1 VCFNL
6 YPVNKKVIKKSKQK
20 TGDRDHSV
28 YVSVNRDVLDASPDL
43 VFIIDSNDTI
53 HFANKVSER
62 KLDVKLIGEK
72 LRSFI
77 TGEFIPVYDKVR
89 RVALTNGFYGDVE
102 MQIKLIDKGILTGV
116 FYLTRVGSV
125 SDDSLSMV
133 VFIRDISE
141 QRRTEMQ
148 LLRFANA
155 IHYAVNPL
163 QITDAEGK
171 IIYVNPAYE
180 RAFGFSKDELI
191 GQNPNI
197 VSSGKHSKRFWQKV
211 WQSISGG
218 NIWKGEIVNRN
229 SKGELMYIEL
239 IISPIIDPSGR
250 VAGFLGSHRDITEK
264 RHLEE
269 QLIRSQKM
277 ENIGT
282 LAAGI
287 AHEVGN
293 PLTSISSLVQVI
305 QRTTD
310 DSFAKDKLELV
321 KNQINRIAKIIRELV
336 DFARPSHYEI
346 KTVDLNK
353 IIREAVN
360 ITRYGKK
367 ARHVNFKLELEDS
380 LLPISVVP
388 DQLIQVFINI
398 IINALDAI
406 ETNNG
411 DITLI
416 SRADSKY
423 LYCVIKD
430 TGKGIHEDELDKIFD
445 PFYTTKK
452 VGEGTGLG
460 LWVSYGIIKNF
471 GGNIT
476 VDSVVGRGTSVT
488 ISLPIKQKDIDTL

>member
-1 VCFNL
+1 VCFHFFPVIDVTQKPQNKTRSSGVSL
-6 YPVNKKVIKKSKQK
+6 YIPVNPEI
-20 TGDRDHSV
+20 
-28 YVSVNRDVLDASPDL
+28 LDASPDL
-43 VFIIDSNDTI
+43 VFIIDPDDTVYY
-53 HFANKVSER
+53 ANKVANR
-62 KLDVKLIGEK
+62 KLGINPIGRD
-72 LRSFI
+72 LRSLI
-77 TGEFIPVYDKVR
+77 TTEYEPVYEKVR
-89 RVALTNGFYGDVE
+89 NIALANGYYGDVE
-102 MQIKLIDKGILTGV
+102 MQLQPPDKDSITGV
-116 FYLTRVGSV
+116 FYFTRSSGRDGETPSV
-125 SDDSLSMV
+125 I
-133 VFIRDISE
+133 VFIRDITE
-141 QRRTEMQ
+141 QRRTELQ

-155 IHYAVNPL
+155 IHYAVNPI
-163 QITDAEGK
+163 QITDADGK

-180 RAFGFSKDELI
+180 RVFGFTKDELI
-191 GQNPNI
+191 GRNPNI

-211 WQSISGG
+211 WNTISKGTV
-218 NIWKGEIVNRN
+218 WKGEIVNRN
-229 SKGELMYIEL
+229 KKGDLMYIEL

-250 VAGFLGSHRDITEK
+250 VVGYLGSHRDITEK

-310 DSFAKDKLELV
+310 DTFAKDKLELV

-336 DFARPSHYEI
+336 DFSRPSHYEE
-346 KTVDLNK
+346 KWVDLNK
-353 IIREAVN
+353 MIREAVN

-367 ARHVNFKLELEDS
+367 ARHISFTVELQDQV
-380 LLPISVVP
+380 PPVRVVP

-398 IINALDAI
+398 IINALDAL
-406 ETNNG
+406 EEKSG
-411 DITLI
+411 EITLS
-416 SRADSKY
+416 SRTDSKY
-423 LYCVIKD
+423 VYTVIKD
-430 TGKGIHEDELDKIFD
+430 TGKGIREEDLDKIFD

-471 GGNIT
+471 GGTIL
-476 VDSVVGRGTSVT
+476 VDSVAGRGTSVT
-488 ISLPIKQKDIDTL
+488 ISLPIKQKDTESP

>member
-1 VCFNL
+1 MQPIKNNVTRNT
-6 YPVNKKVIKKSKQK
+6 NKVTVDSGISINIHAHP
-20 TGDRDHSV
+20 GI
-28 YVSVNRDVLDASPDL
+28 LDASPDL
-43 VFIIDSNDTI
+43 VFIIEPDDTI
-53 HFANKVSER
+53 YYANKVATK
-62 KLDVKLIGEK
+62 KLDTKIIGAN
-72 LRSFI
+72 LRSYI
-77 TGEFIPVYDKVR
+77 TGEFVPVYDKVR
-89 RVALTNGFYGDVE
+89 NIALKNGYYGDVE
-102 MQIKLIDKGILTGV
+102 MQLQPPGKNIIIGV
-116 FYLTRVGSV
+116 FYLTRIAARGGES
-125 SDDSLSMV
+125 SSIII
-133 VFIRDISE
+133 FIRDITE

-197 VSSGKHSKRFWQKV
+197 VSSGKHSKRFWGKV
-211 WQSISGG
+211 WQSISEG

-229 SKGELMYIEL
+229 KKGELIYIEL

-250 VAGFLGSHRDITEK
+250 VAGYLGSHRDITEK

-310 DSFAKDKLELV
+310 DTFAKDKLELV

-336 DFARPSHYEI
+336 DFSRPSHYEE
-346 KTVDLNK
+346 KWVDLNK
-353 IIREAVN
+353 MIKEVVN
-360 ITRYGKK
+360 ITRYGRK
-367 ARHVNFKLELEDS
+367 ARHVNFKLELQDK
-380 LLPISVVP
+380 LPLIYVVP

-398 IINALDAI
+398 VINALDAI
-406 ETNNG
+406 ETESG
-411 DITLI
+411 AITI
-416 SRADSKY
+416 ESRRDAKY
-423 LYCVIKD
+423 VYCVIKD
-430 TGKGIHEDELDKIFD
+430 TGKGIHEDEIDKIFD

-460 LWVSYGIIKNF
+460 LWVSYGIVKNL
-471 GGNIT
+471 GGNIS
-476 VDSVVGRGTSVT
+476 VDSVIGRGTTVT
-488 ISLPIKQKDIDTL
+488 ISILIKQKDTETA

>member
-1 VCFNL
+1 MSVSRQKYVNQKVNKIKDRSGTSL
-6 YPVNKKVIKKSKQK
+6 YIPVNPEM
-20 TGDRDHSV
+20 
-28 YVSVNRDVLDASPDL
+28 LDASPDL

-53 HFANKVSER
+53 YYANKTALR
-62 KLDVKLIGEK
+62 KLDSKPTGHA
-72 LRSFI
+72 LRSYI
-77 TGEFIPVYDKVR
+77 TEEFDPVYEKVR
-89 RVALTNGFYGDVE
+89 NIALSNGYYGDVE
-102 MQIKLIDKGILTGV
+102 MQLHVDDKENITGV
-116 FYLTRVGSV
+116 FYFTRFR
-125 SDDSLSMV
+125 SDDDSASSII
-133 VFIRDISE
+133 VFIRDITE

-155 IHYAVNPL
+155 IHYAVNPI
-163 QITDAEGK
+163 QITDADGK
-171 IIYVNPAYE
+171 IIYINPAYE
-180 RAFGFSKDELI
+180 RAFGYTKDELI
-191 GQNPNI
+191 GRNPNI
-197 VSSGKHSKRFWQKV
+197 VSSGKHSKRFWEKV
-211 WQSISGG
+211 WKSISQGTV
-218 NIWKGEIVNRN
+218 WKGEIVNRN
-229 SKGELMYIEL
+229 KKGELMYIEL

-250 VAGFLGSHRDITEK
+250 VVGYLGSHRDITEK

-310 DSFAKDKLELV
+310 DTFAKDKLELV

-336 DFARPSHYEI
+336 DFARPSHYEE
-346 KTVDLNK
+346 KWVDLNK
-353 IIREAVN
+353 MISEAVN

-367 ARHVNFKLELEDS
+367 ARHVNFKLELQDN
-380 LLPISVVP
+380 LPLIKVVP

-398 IINALDAI
+398 IINSLDAI
-406 ETNNG
+406 ESDHG
-411 DITLI
+411 EITLL
-416 SRADSKY
+416 SRADSKQVY
-423 LYCVIKD
+423 AVIKD
-430 TGKGIHEDELDKIFD
+430 TGKGIHEEEIDKIFD

-476 VDSVVGRGTSVT
+476 VDSVVGRGTSVL
-488 ISLPIKQKDIDTL
+488 ISLPIKQRETESS

>member
-1 VCFNL
+1 MSTAV
-6 YPVNKKVIKKSKQK
+6 YPDI
-20 TGDRDHSV
+20 
-28 YVSVNRDVLDASPDL
+28 LDASPDL
-43 VFIIDSNDTI
+43 VFIIDSKDTI
-53 HFANKVSER
+53 QFANKVSVR
-62 KLDVKLIGEK
+62 KLDANLIGEK

-77 TGEFIPVYDKVR
+77 TDEFVPVFDKVR
-89 RVALTNGFYGDVE
+89 KVAFTNGYYGDVE
-102 MQIKLIDKGILTGV
+102 MQLKLFGKGTLTGV
-116 FYLTRVGSV
+116 FYLTRIGSDDDDSV
-125 SDDSLSMV
+125 SLII
-133 VFIRDISE
+133 FIRDITE

-197 VSSGKHSKRFWQKV
+197 VSSGKHSKRFWQNV

-218 NIWKGEIVNRN
+218 DIWKGEIVNRN
-229 SKGELMYIEL
+229 KKGELMYIEL

-250 VAGFLGSHRDITEK
+250 VAGYLGSHRDITEK

-336 DFARPSHYEI
+336 DFARPSHFEI
-346 KTVDLNK
+346 KPVDLNK

-367 ARHVNFKLELEDS
+367 ARHVNFKLELQDS
-380 LLPISVVP
+380 LPQISAVP

-406 ETNNG
+406 ETNTG

-416 SRADSKY
+416 SRTDSKY
-423 LYCVIKD
+423 IYCVIKD

-476 VDSVVGRGTSVT
+476 VDSIPGRGTSVT
-488 ISLPIKQKDIDTL
+488 ISLPIKQKDADIL

>member
-1 VCFNL
+1 MLQICIQSQRVTNKTVHTEQGGKTSL
-6 YPVNKKVIKKSKQK
+6 YIPVNPEL
-20 TGDRDHSV
+20 
-28 YVSVNRDVLDASPDL
+28 LDASPDL
-43 VFIIDSNDTI
+43 VFIIDDDDTI
-53 HFANKVSER
+53 YYANKVAVK
-62 KLDVKLIGEK
+62 KLHHNPVGHDLGSYVTPEFEAVYTKVKRIA
-72 LRSFI
+72 
-77 TGEFIPVYDKVR
+77 VN
-89 RVALTNGFYGDVE
+89 NGYYGDVE
-102 MQIKLIDKGILTGV
+102 MALQPPEHETITGV
-116 FYLTRVGSV
+116 FYFTRFSSGDGTPPSAI
-125 SDDSLSMV
+125 
-133 VFIRDISE
+133 VFVRDITE
-141 QRRTEMQ
+141 QRRTELQ

-155 IHYAVNPL
+155 IHYAVNPI
-163 QITDAEGK
+163 QITDAQGK

-180 RAFGFSKDELI
+180 RAFGFNKDELI
-191 GQNPNI
+191 GRNPNI
-197 VSSGKHSKRFWQKV
+197 VSSGKHSKRFWKKV
-211 WQSISGG
+211 WDTILEG
-218 NIWKGEIVNRN
+218 NVWKGDVVNRN
-229 SKGELMYIEL
+229 KKGELIYVEL

-250 VAGFLGSHRDITEK
+250 VVGFLGSHRDITEK

-310 DSFAKDKLELV
+310 DTFAKDKLELV

-336 DFARPSHYEI
+336 DFSRPSHFEE
-346 KTVDLNK
+346 KVVDLNK
-353 IIREAVN
+353 MIREAVN

-367 ARHVNFKLELEDS
+367 ARNVSFKLELTDN
-380 LLPISVVP
+380 LPSIRVVP

-406 ETNNG
+406 ETDDG
-411 DITLI
+411 EITI
-416 SRADSKY
+416 ESRHDNRY
-423 LYCVIKD
+423 IYTIIKD
-430 TGKGIHEDELDKIFD
+430 TGKGIPEEDLDKIFD
-445 PFYTTKK
+445 PFFTTKK

-471 GGNIT
+471 GGDII

-488 ISLPIKQKDIDTL
+488 ISLPIREKDSDL

>member
-1 VCFNL
+1 MARNINKVTAHNEVSL
-6 YPVNKKVIKKSKQK
+6 YIPVNPDI
-20 TGDRDHSV
+20 
-28 YVSVNRDVLDASPDL
+28 LDASPDL
-43 VFIIDSNDTI
+43 VFIIEPDSTV
-53 HFANKVSER
+53 FYANKIALR
-62 KLDVKLIGEK
+62 KLDSKIVGTN
-72 LRSFI
+72 LRSYI
-77 TGEFIPVYDKVR
+77 TEEFVPVYDKVR
-89 RVALTNGFYGDVE
+89 NIALKNGYYGDVE
-102 MQIKLIDKGILTGV
+102 MQLHPPGKETIIGV
-116 FYLTRVGSV
+116 FYLTRIAAPDGESSSV
-125 SDDSLSMV
+125 IIY
-133 VFIRDISE
+133 IRDITE

-163 QITDAEGK
+163 QITDARGK

-191 GQNPNI
+191 GQDPNI
-197 VSSGKHSKRFWQKV
+197 VSSGKHSKRFWQNV
-211 WQSISGG
+211 WQSISQGT
-218 NIWKGEIVNRN
+218 IWKGEIVNRN
-229 SKGELMYIEL
+229 KKGELIYIEL

-250 VAGFLGSHRDITEK
+250 VVGYLGSHRDITEK

-310 DSFAKDKLELV
+310 DTFAKDKLELV

-336 DFARPSHYEI
+336 DFSRPSHYEE
-346 KTVDLNK
+346 KWVDLNK
-353 IIREAVN
+353 MIKEAMN
-360 ITRYGKK
+360 ITRYGRK
-367 ARHVNFKLELEDS
+367 ARHVSFKVEIQEN
-380 LLPISVVP
+380 LPPVRVVP

-406 ETNNG
+406 ESDSG
-411 DITLI
+411 VITI
-416 SRADSKY
+416 ESRRDAKNV
-423 LYCVIKD
+423 YCVIKD
-430 TGKGIHEDELDKIFD
+430 TGKGIHEDEIDKIFD

-452 VGEGTGLG
+452 VGQGTGLG

-471 GGNIT
+471 GGNIS
-476 VDSVVGRGTSVT
+476 VDSVVRRGTTVT
-488 ISLPIKQKDIDTL
+488 ISLPIQQKDT

>member
-1 VCFNL
+1 MTQ
-6 YPVNKKVIKKSKQK
+6 KIKQIS
-20 TGDRDHSV
+20 GDRDQSV
-28 YVSVNRDVLDASPDL
+28 STAVYPDILDASPDL
-43 VFIIDSNDTI
+43 VFIIDSKDTI
-53 HFANKVSER
+53 HFANKVSVR
-62 KLDVKLIGEK
+62 KLDANLIGEK
-72 LRSFI
+72 LRTFI
-77 TGEFIPVYDKVR
+77 TDEFVPVFDKVR
-89 RVALTNGFYGDVE
+89 KVAFTNGYYGDVE
-102 MQIKLIDKGILTGV
+102 MQLKLFDKGTLTGV
-116 FYLTRVGSV
+116 FYLTRIG
-125 SDDSLSMV
+125 SDDDDSTSLII
-133 VFIRDISE
+133 FIRDITE

-218 NIWKGEIVNRN
+218 DIWKGEIVNRN
-229 SKGELMYIEL
+229 KKGELMYIEL

-250 VAGFLGSHRDITEK
+250 VAGYLGSHRDITEK

-336 DFARPSHYEI
+336 DFARPSHFEI
-346 KTVDLNK
+346 KPVDLNK

-367 ARHVNFKLELEDS
+367 ARHVNFKLELQDS
-380 LLPISVVP
+380 LPQISAVP

-406 ETNNG
+406 ETNTG

-416 SRADSKY
+416 SRTDSKY
-423 LYCVIKD
+423 IYCVIKD

-476 VDSVVGRGTSVT
+476 VDSIPGRGTSVT
-488 ISLPIKQKDIDTL
+488 ISLPIKQKDADIL

>member
-1 VCFNL
+1 MTRNTNKVTDDSEVSL
-6 YPVNKKVIKKSKQK
+6 YTTVNPDI
-20 TGDRDHSV
+20 
-28 YVSVNRDVLDASPDL
+28 LDASPDL
-43 VFIIDSNDTI
+43 VFIIEPDDTI
-53 HFANKVSER
+53 TYANKIAVR
-62 KLDVKLIGEK
+62 KLDSKVVGAN
-72 LRSFI
+72 LRSYI
-77 TGEFIPVYDKVR
+77 TGEFEPVYDKVR
-89 RVALTNGFYGDVE
+89 NITFKNGYYGDVE
-102 MQIKLIDKGILTGV
+102 MQLQPPGKNIIIGV
-116 FYLTRVGSV
+116 FYLTRIAARDGES
-125 SDDSLSMV
+125 SSIII
-133 VFIRDISE
+133 FIRDITE

-163 QITDAEGK
+163 QITDAGGK

-191 GQNPNI
+191 GQDPNI
-197 VSSGKHSKRFWQKV
+197 VSSGKHSKRFWQNV
-211 WQSISGG
+211 WQSISQGT
-218 NIWKGEIVNRN
+218 IWKGEIVNRN
-229 SKGELMYIEL
+229 KKGELIYIEL

-250 VAGFLGSHRDITEK
+250 VVGYLGSHRDITEK

-310 DSFAKDKLELV
+310 DTFAKDKLELV

-336 DFARPSHYEI
+336 DFSRPSHYEE
-346 KTVDLNK
+346 KWVDLNK
-353 IIREAVN
+353 MIKEAMN
-360 ITRYGKK
+360 ITRYGRK
-367 ARHVNFKLELEDS
+367 ARHVNFKLEIQEN
-380 LLPISVVP
+380 LPPILVVP

-406 ETNNG
+406 ESDSG
-411 DITLI
+411 VITI
-416 SRADSKY
+416 ESRRDAKNV
-423 LYCVIKD
+423 YCVIKD
-430 TGKGIHEDELDKIFD
+430 TGKGIHEDEIDKIFD

-452 VGEGTGLG
+452 VGQGTGLG

-471 GGNIT
+471 GGNIS
-476 VDSVVGRGTSVT
+476 VDSVLKRGTTVT
-488 ISLPIKQKDIDTL
+488 ISLPIKQRDTETS

>member
-1 VCFNL
+1 VRQRDENTDIKNGISPHV
-6 YPVNKKVIKKSKQK
+6 PVDPEI
-20 TGDRDHSV
+20 
-28 YVSVNRDVLDASPDL
+28 LDASPDL
-43 VFIIDSNDTI
+43 VFILDRNDTI
-53 HFANKVSER
+53 SYANKVAGR
-62 KLDVKLIGEK
+62 KLNIDPIGRS

-77 TGEFIPVYDKVR
+77 TDEFDPVYEKVR
-89 RVALTNGFYGDVE
+89 DIALSSGFYGDVE
-102 MQIKLIDKGILTGV
+102 MQLKPPDRDLLTGV
-116 FYLTRVGSV
+116 FYLTRLAVRDGTSPSIIV
-125 SDDSLSMV
+125 Y
-133 VFIRDISE
+133 IRDISE
-141 QRRTEMQ
+141 QRRTELQ

-155 IHYAVNPL
+155 IHYAVNPI
-163 QITDAEGK
+163 QITDADGK

-180 RAFGFSKDELI
+180 RVFGFSKDELF
-191 GQNPNI
+191 GKNPNI

-211 WQSISGG
+211 WHTISEG
-218 NIWKGEIVNRN
+218 NVWRGEIVNRN
-229 SKGELMYIEL
+229 KKGELMYIEL

-250 VAGFLGSHRDITEK
+250 VVGYLGSHRDITEK

-310 DSFAKDKLELV
+310 DNFAKDKLELV

-336 DFARPSHYEI
+336 DFSRPSHYEE
-346 KTVDLNK
+346 KWVDLNK
-353 IIREAVN
+353 MIREAVN

-367 ARHVNFKLELEDS
+367 ARHLNFKLELQENI
-380 LLPISVVP
+380 PEIFVVP

-406 ETNNG
+406 EASSG
-411 DITLI
+411 EITLV
-416 SRADSKY
+416 SRADSRNVY
-423 LYCVIKD
+423 TVIKD

-471 GGNIT
+471 GGTIS
-476 VDSVVGRGTSVT
+476 VDSVYGHGTSVT
-488 ISLPIKQKDIDTL
+488 ISLPIKQKGVETS